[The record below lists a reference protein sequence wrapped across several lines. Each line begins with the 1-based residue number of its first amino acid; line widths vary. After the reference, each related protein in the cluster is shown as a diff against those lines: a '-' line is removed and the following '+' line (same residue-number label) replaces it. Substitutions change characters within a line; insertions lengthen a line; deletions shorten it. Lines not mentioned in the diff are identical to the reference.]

1 MSGFI
6 AEFIPAI
13 EFVGK
18 KLLMS
23 MLQKLATNFISDWFE
38 DLEVE
43 DCNELIFGNRNA
55 LNTVGTV
62 GIESSLRL
70 AENDKIIY
78 KKKEEFDKSKKD
90 YENILLKQEQLCI
103 QFLTEKN
110 KTTERKLEWFEQ
122 EIIKN
127 HLRDKVMQ
135 IDMKLKVLDKL
146 KKANMQGK
154 MLHGCQ
160 TSIM

>member
-55 LNTVGTV
+55 LNSVGTV
-62 GIESSLRL
+62 GIES
-70 AENDKIIY
+70 Y
-78 KKKEEFDKSKKD
+78 
-90 YENILLKQEQLCI
+90 
-103 QFLTEKN
+103 
-110 KTTERKLEWFEQ
+110 
-122 EIIKN
+122 
-127 HLRDKVMQ
+127 
-135 IDMKLKVLDKL
+135 
-146 KKANMQGK
+146 
-154 MLHGCQ
+154 
-160 TSIM
+160 